1 MNLENDSQKI
11 WQKIGSWPIEVVGD
25 DVALVRDLLV
35 GDDVIEGEVLW
46 RGCGVDLELF

>member
-35 GDDVIEGEVLW
+35 GDDVIEGW
-46 RGCGVDLELF
+46 RGCRLGNDSA